1 MRALLDEIDPGR
13 TAVRS
18 FAVHA
23 ASLDDVFL
31 ALTGPTHADPRQPET
46 SEPAASPAPRGDRPC
61 LDATGPAWS

>member
-1 MRALLDEIDPGR
+1 MRAFLDQVDPGR

-31 ALTGPTHADPRQPET
+31 ALTGHSATPP
-46 SEPAASPAPRGDRPC
+46 SPADDSARHSTEEET
-61 LDATGPAWS
+61 AHV